1 MEINAYNSLIST
13 AGTKPNVAVVP
24 PLIRHS
30 PTSWPGLY
38 TALMRA
44 QNISVQVVGEGK
56 PTVITL
62 DLQLYEKA
70 QKLMSKE
77 DMTGKFVLRIGEL
90 HTVFSALKAI
100 GRYIKCSGID
110 QLWVEA
116 GVYSPTTVRQII
128 EGKHL
133 YRAME
138 AHMVTLITLYSLL
151 IPALW
156 DNGFDGKSEI
166 EKAASDVNVSSKNTQ
181 EPLQIK
187 EAHVKMVAAIEQI
200 GFLANLN
207 QIDEHL
213 TEMHSFLRNY
223 MKQFESI
230 LRHIRAS
237 RQGEWRLHLA
247 AQEELCKYF
256 FAHDHLNYARL
267 SPLYCAEMRKL
278 ETSDP
283 DTWKALEDGD
293 FCVTKSSIPFCSIGP
308 DHEIEQENRTM
319 KVIGGITGIT
329 QKEATL
335 DNVFLIAPEL
345 ARLVNEFGEF
355 NGVSIKQE
363 RTKHHDL
370 VGTARNRIFHNA
382 EKMKNI
388 ILSQGNPFT
397 VHQDEIVSL
406 MTKALMKDEVKVSI
420 INRDQIGQEAFEQF
434 VNERINS
441 DAKFFWDPMKKLSL
455 KLFRNSSKRVKTKI
469 GEKVTELREE
479 RNLLARFLI
488 IMRSR
493 PEIDMKVAIGQY
505 EFSAVPRSLFSADGK
520 MLLAYDK
527 ACILHALE
535 GLPNEKTESTRRT
548 RS

>member
-1 MEINAYNSLIST
+1 MAPAASSGVNIEVEDIDTEAEIHEAGFSECIPTWNAYNSLITT
-13 AGTKPNVAVVP
+13 AGTKTNVAVVP

-44 QNISVQVVGEGK
+44 QNINVSVQVVGEGK

-70 QKLMSKE
+70 QKLMSKVN
-77 DMTGKFVLRIGEL
+77 MTGKFVLRIGEL

-100 GRYIKCSGID
+100 GRYIECSGID

-116 GVYSPTTVRQII
+116 GMYSPTTVRQIF

-166 EKAASDVNVSSKNTQ
+166 EKAASDVNVSSRNTQ
-181 EPLQIK
+181 ERLQIK
-187 EAHVKMVAAIEQI
+187 EAHVKMVAALEQV
-200 GFLANLN
+200 GFLADLN

-213 TEMHSFLRNY
+213 TGMHSFLRNY

-267 SPLYCAEMRKL
+267 SPLYCAEMLKL

-293 FCVTKSSIPFCSIGP
+293 FCVMKSSIPFCSIGP
-308 DHEIEQENRTM
+308 DHGIEQENRTM
-319 KVIGGITGIT
+319 KVIGGITVIT

-335 DNVFLIAPEL
+335 DKFFLIAPEL

-355 NGVSIKQE
+355 NGVSIDQE
-363 RTKHHDL
+363 CTKHHDL
-370 VGTARNRIFHNA
+370 VGTARNRIFCNA
-382 EKMKNI
+382 EKNDDK
-388 ILSQGNPFT
+388 SC
-397 VHQDEIVSL
+397 S
-406 MTKALMKDEVKVSI
+406 
-420 INRDQIGQEAFEQF
+420 
-434 VNERINS
+434 ER
-441 DAKFFWDPMKKLSL
+441 
-455 KLFRNSSKRVKTKI
+455 
-469 GEKVTELREE
+469 
-479 RNLLARFLI
+479 
-488 IMRSR
+488 
-493 PEIDMKVAIGQY
+493 
-505 EFSAVPRSLFSADGK
+505 
-520 MLLAYDK
+520 
-527 ACILHALE
+527 
-535 GLPNEKTESTRRT
+535 
-548 RS
+548 

>member
-1 MEINAYNSLIST
+1 MYQKETEAENVMVSPLEVQGVGKKQSLAEPIPFTLLPCQAPKLTFEPIRQYSVQRRHGTSEVYRIWDLAWAIASCTKSDYTCDTITGEDEVPVSEPVAIADIQSDIHPGSRDSDTVIAENPESGFSECLPTWNAYNSLITTS
-13 AGTKPNVAVVP
+13 GTKTNVAVVP

-38 TALMRA
+38 TALKRA
-44 QNISVQVVGEGK
+44 QNISALVVGEDK

-100 GRYIKCSGID
+100 GRYIEGSGID

-116 GVYSPTTVRQII
+116 GMYTPTTVRQIL

-156 DNGFDGKSEI
+156 DNGLDGKAEI
-166 EKAASDVNVSSKNTQ
+166 EKAAVDVNISAKEMQ
-181 EPLQIK
+181 EPSQIK
-187 EAHVKMVAAIEQI
+187 EAHVKLVSAIEQV
-200 GFLANLN
+200 GFMANLN
-207 QIDEHL
+207 NIDDHL
-213 TEMHSFLRNY
+213 GGMHSFLRNY
-223 MKQFESI
+223 TKQFECI

-237 RQGEWRLHLA
+237 RQGEWQLHLA

-256 FAHDHLNYARL
+256 FAHDHLHYARL

-283 DTWKALEDGD
+283 ATWKALEDGD

-308 DHEIEQENRTM
+308 DHGIEHENRTM

-329 QKEATL
+329 QNEATL
-335 DNVFLIAPEL
+335 DNFFLIAPEL
-345 ARLVNEFGEF
+345 ARLV
-355 NGVSIKQE
+355 
-363 RTKHHDL
+363 
-370 VGTARNRIFHNA
+370 
-382 EKMKNI
+382 
-388 ILSQGNPFT
+388 
-397 VHQDEIVSL
+397 
-406 MTKALMKDEVKVSI
+406 
-420 INRDQIGQEAFEQF
+420 
-434 VNERINS
+434 
-441 DAKFFWDPMKKLSL
+441 
-455 KLFRNSSKRVKTKI
+455 
-469 GEKVTELREE
+469 
-479 RNLLARFLI
+479 
-488 IMRSR
+488 
-493 PEIDMKVAIGQY
+493 
-505 EFSAVPRSLFSADGK
+505 
-520 MLLAYDK
+520 
-527 ACILHALE
+527 
-535 GLPNEKTESTRRT
+535 
-548 RS
+548 